1 MPGRKERGQ
10 LELFITGSLRDLIP
24 DEHVLVRIDRFL
36 ILGGFAP
43 RCRASVVRTMLAPVS
58 IPRLL
63 CA

>member
-10 LELFITGSLRDLIP
+10 LELFITGS
-24 DEHVLVRIDRFL
+24 FL

-43 RCRASVVRTMLAPVS
+43 GCWVSIVRTTVAPVS